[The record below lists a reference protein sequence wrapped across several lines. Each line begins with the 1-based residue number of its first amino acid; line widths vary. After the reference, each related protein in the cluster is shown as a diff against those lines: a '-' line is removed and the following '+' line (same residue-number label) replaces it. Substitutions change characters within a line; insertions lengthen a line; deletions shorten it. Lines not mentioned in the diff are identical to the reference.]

1 MKPKSPWWNE
11 SVDPSFQILLA
22 GFCAQLSNLFPA
34 KILFLQMEGFTNN
47 WFLAGWLAGLFS
59 LTAGMLNFFS
69 SWVRVRDRSSPTR
82 SAAPENIFNTL
93 QAQLQSLKKDFITR
107 TIDVQNY
114 CKQSD
119 KDQHTNK
126 HTHHER
132 FEFWRRPTFSIPFIL
147 VYCLYL
153 PSNKKIWRWL
163 IAATS
168 TTTITMKEATPSIGG
183 RGGGETTQHKTKQ
196 TNLRQFWKNLC
207 HNFTIWNRVGHST
220 PIGGGCNSCITLFFS
235 PNSLLWHSMLFV
247 VTVECRVRTSCC
259 LGRYQ
264 VRTLAYLSIGQASL
278 GQARLG

>member
-114 CKQSD
+114 CKKSD
-119 KDQHTNK
+119 KDQHTN
-126 HTHHER
+126 TH
-132 FEFWRRPTFSIPFIL
+132 
-147 VYCLYL
+147 
-153 PSNKKIWRWL
+153 
-163 IAATS
+163 
-168 TTTITMKEATPSIGG
+168 TMKDLSFEEDP
-183 RGGGETTQHKTKQ
+183 
-196 TNLRQFWKNLC
+196 
-207 HNFTIWNRVGHST
+207 HSQYH
-220 PIGGGCNSCITLFFS
+220 L
-235 PNSLLWHSMLFV
+235 
-247 VTVECRVRTSCC
+247 
-259 LGRYQ
+259 Y
-264 VRTLAYLSIGQASL
+264 
-278 GQARLG
+278 